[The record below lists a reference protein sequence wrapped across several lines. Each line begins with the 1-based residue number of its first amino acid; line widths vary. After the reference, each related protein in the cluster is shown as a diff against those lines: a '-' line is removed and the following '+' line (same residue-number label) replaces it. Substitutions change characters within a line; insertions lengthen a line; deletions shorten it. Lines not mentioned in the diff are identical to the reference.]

1 MIRSE
6 LKRTGF
12 ARKLPAEP
20 KPKKGIRLRKC
31 KNKACRKE
39 FAPAQSFIGF
49 CSIPCGT
56 ILALEKL
63 AKQKAKAARADRV
76 ATKARLLEMKP
87 LTHFLRRAEHA
98 CNAYIRARDAGNGCI
113 SCGRHDADVWNAGH
127 FISVGANSTLRYHED
142 NIHLQC
148 ARPCNKDKGGNLIE
162 YRKAL
167 LVKIGAE
174 RMAFLEGWHAPIK
187 RTRPEVEAIEVY
199 YTEKLKQLKTGE

>member
-6 LKRTGF
+6 LKRAGF
-12 ARKLPAEP
+12 ARKLPTEA
-20 KPKKGIRLRKC
+20 KPAKVKTRKC
-31 KNKACRKE
+31 PNRECRKPFE
-39 FAPAQSFIGF
+39 GFGIGNA
-49 CSIPCGT
+49 CSIDC
-56 ILALEKL
+56 AHAVAMARL

-187 RTRPEVEAIEVY
+187 RTRPEIEAIEVY